1 MLDISVEAA
10 LERILAGCVPCEAI
24 EIAAD
29 DAAGHVFAADVLA
42 PHSLPPFTNSGMDG
56 FAVRVADLA
65 GAGQA
70 RPVDLPAIGMSQAGG
85 QPAPPV
91 APGTTVR
98 VMTGAPLPEGAEA
111 VVPIENVEELDAG
124 QVRFFEPTKHGRH
137 VRPVGEDVAA
147 GQPAVPAG
155 KLARPAEVGLLAAL
169 GIERVMVVRRPRVAI
184 VSTGDELLRPGEP
197 LAPGRIRDANGPAL
211 AAFVTEQGAV
221 PLPLGIARD
230 THAELRA
237 KIDAAKQAGADLI
250 ITSAGASAGDF
261 DIVRGLLA
269 EEDALDVWRVNIK
282 PGRPLLYGRVA
293 GIPLIGLPGNPAAAL
308 IVAELVVRPAIERMR
323 GLPASRRYTVQAM
336 LDAPQH
342 GSERRHYIRA
352 LVRWEDGGYR
362 AITRGIG
369 AGSGALTTL
378 VRSNALLVIPEGTGE
393 LAAGSLVEAL
403 ML

>member
-10 LERILAGCVPCEAI
+10 LERILAGCSPCEAI
-24 EIAAD
+24 EIPAE
-29 DAAGHVFAADVLA
+29 DAAGQVLAEDVLA
-42 PHSLPPFTNSGMDG
+42 PHALPPFTNSGMDG

-65 GAGQA
+65 TASQTQ
-70 RPVDLPAIGMSQAGG
+70 PVALPAIGMSQAGG
-85 QPAPPV
+85 APAPAV
-91 APGTTVR
+91 VPGTTVR

-111 VVPIENVEELDAG
+111 VVPIENVEEAANNH
-124 QVRFFEPTKHGRH
+124 VRFFEPTKRGRH
-137 VRPVGEDVAA
+137 VRPAGEDVAA
-147 GQPAVPAG
+147 GQPAIPAG

-169 GIERVMVVRRPRVAI
+169 GIERVKVVRRPRIAI

-230 THAELRA
+230 THDELRA
-237 KIDAAKQAGADLI
+237 KIDAAREAKADLI

-282 PGRPLLYGRVA
+282 PGRPLLYGRVG

-323 GLPASRRYTVQAM
+323 GLPPLHRHTVQAT
-336 LDAPQH
+336 LDAPQR

-352 LVRWEDGGYR
+352 LVQWQDGSYR

-378 VRSNALLVIPEGTGE
+378 VRSNALLVIPEDTTE
-393 LAAGSLVEAL
+393 LPTGSLVEAIL
-403 ML
+403 L